1 MFIHFNPYNVLLATS
16 PKLIDKTN
24 GKNNFNT
31 ICFQQSLS
39 KNKTHFHSKSFR
51 MQKNTS
57 LYQKEKDLSTS
68 SKIKLQGC

>member
-1 MFIHFNPYNVLLATS
+1 MFIHFNPYNVLITTS
-16 PKLIDKTN
+16 PKLIDKTS

-39 KNKTHFHSKSFR
+39 NNEIHFHSKSFR

-68 SKIKLQGC
+68 SKIKLQGR